1 MDKFEHEKHNRR
13 ERVYK
18 FPKINL
24 TLTEK
29 QAEQKERERIAQR
42 EADISQLRCLALYR
56 DFFRNP
62 RNYKHVQEYGS
73 KRRLQ
78 NLPDAYEEDLLKGQK
93 EFSKLVVNSAKYRE
107 YMTPLDFYWSDESNK
122 INYENYRAGVE
133 AIREEEAKAK
143 NLSMLEALKRHRFEA
158 D

>member
-18 FPKINL
+18 FPKTNL
-24 TLTEK
+24 YLTEK

-42 EADISQLRCLALYR
+42 DIDISQRRCLALYR

-62 RNYKHVQEYGS
+62 RNYKYVEEYGS

-78 NLPDAYEEDLLKGQK
+78 NLPAAYEEDLLKGQK
-93 EFSKLVVNSAKYRE
+93 EFSKLEVNSAKYHE
-107 YMTPLDFYWSDESNK
+107 YMTPLDFYWGDESNK
-122 INYENYRAGVE
+122 INYENYYAGV
-133 AIREEEAKAK
+133 AAVREEEVKAQ
-143 NLSMLEALKRHRFEA
+143 NLSMLEALKRHRFKA

>member
-13 ERVYK
+13 ERVFK

-24 TLTEK
+24 YLSER
-29 QAEQKERERIAQR
+29 QAEQKERERVAR
-42 EADISQLRCLALYR
+42 RNADIGQLRCLALYR

-62 RNYKHVQEYGS
+62 RNYKYVEEYGS

-78 NLPDAYEEDLLKGQK
+78 NLPAAYEDDLLKGQK
-93 EFSKLVVNSAKYRE
+93 EFSKLLVNSAKYRE

-133 AIREEEAKAK
+133 FVREEEAMAQ
-143 NLSMLEALKRHRFEA
+143 NFSMLEALKRQRFEA

>member
-24 TLTEK
+24 SLTDK
-29 QAEQKERERIAQR
+29 QAEQKELDRIALR
-42 EADISQLRCLALYR
+42 DADISQLRCLALYR

-62 RNYKHVQEYGS
+62 QNYRYVQEYG
-73 KRRLQ
+73 KRRKLQ
-78 NLPDAYEEDLLKGQK
+78 NLPAAHEEELLKGQK
-93 EFSKLVVNSAKYRE
+93 EFSKLKPNSATYRE
-107 YMTPLDFYWSDESNK
+107 YMTPLDFYFSDELNK
-122 INYENYRAGVE
+122 INYENYQAGVE
-133 AIREEEAKAK
+133 AIKEEEAKAQ